1 MDIDVLV
8 KAPRGPQVANRR
20 GAFMSH
26 SPASYYQ
33 HADQAGRYAPP
44 RAQSAATVSRHLH
57 RAHGDYTLMHGGR
70 QIRIG
75 PVAFWIVV
83 GTLVI
88 MGVWSIATGTYF
100 TFSNDVLTRLIGR
113 QAELQFA
120 YEDRIA
126 ELRSQVDRI
135 TSRQLL
141 DQEQFEQRLSAL
153 MQRQTTLE
161 ARTSALSG
169 DIAATGP
176 MRPARI
182 APPVTVPVEK
192 PVRASPINDTVIFVA
207 PPDREARLQSRDLP
221 ANATRLADRNGAS
234 GLDGIL
240 ARVSNALDKVERR
253 QSAALT
259 DAEEQIDIKARRIRS
274 VLTDLGVDID
284 TTPTGSAS
292 GTGGPFVPLK
302 APQSGASAFERQ
314 LYRINFARAQV
325 DQYNHTLITVPVRKP
340 VYGEVD
346 MSSPFGMRMDPFLKG
361 PAIHTGIDLRGDK
374 GDPVRVTAN
383 GTVTIASWQGGYG
396 NMVEVD
402 HGNGFATR
410 YGHMS
415 KIDVKVGQAVRI
427 GQTLGEIGS
436 TGRSTG
442 PHLHYETRIDGEPV
456 DPQKFLRAGLRLGN
470 AMLGNNI

>member
-1 MDIDVLV
+1 
-8 KAPRGPQVANRR
+8 
-20 GAFMSH
+20 MSH
-26 SPASYYQ
+26 SSNSNYQ
-33 HADQAGRYAPP
+33 HADHAGRYVQS

-57 RAHGDYTLMHGGR
+57 RTHGDYTLVHGGR
-70 QIRIG
+70 QVRIG

-83 GTLVI
+83 GTLVV

-100 TFSNDVLTRLIGR
+100 AFSNDVLTRLIGR

-141 DQEQFEQRLSAL
+141 DQEQFEQKLSGL
-153 MQRQTTLE
+153 MQRQATLE
-161 ARTSALSG
+161 SRTSALSS
-169 DIAATGP
+169 DLSPTGSI
-176 MRPARI
+176 RPARI
-182 APPVTVPVEK
+182 APPVEPPANK
-192 PVRASPINDTVIFVA
+192 SVRPSPINDTVIFVA

-221 ANATRLADRNGAS
+221 ANATRIADSGNAG

-240 ARVSNALDKVERR
+240 ARVSFSLDKVERR

-259 DAEEQIDIKARRIRS
+259 DLEEQIDIKARRIRS
-274 VLTDLGVDID
+274 VLADLGVDI
-284 TTPTGSAS
+284 GAAGANSAA
-292 GTGGPFVPLK
+292 GGPYVAFKP
-302 APQSGASAFERQ
+302 PQSGASAFERQ

-325 DQYNHTLITVPVRKP
+325 DQYNHTLIAVPVRKP
-340 VYGEVD
+340 VFGEVD
-346 MSSPFGMRMDPFLKG
+346 MSSPFGMRMDPFMKG

-383 GTVTIASWQGGYG
+383 GTVSIASWQGGYG

-402 HGNGFATR
+402 HGNGFSTR

-415 KIDVKVGQAVRI
+415 QIDVKVGQAVRI
-427 GQTLGEIGS
+427 GQTIGLIGS

-470 AMLGNNI
+470 V